1 MSGETETESYTCRKF
16 KLLSEIFLF
25 FTQNS
30 TKDITALDNVFAKT
44 VNLIDI
50 RHSKKRKKKKPK
62 NNQRGYPGLSE
73 CTE

>member
-1 MSGETETESYTCRKF
+1 MTDNYMSGETETESYTCRKF

-44 VNLIDI
+44 VNLIDM
-50 RHSKKRKKKKPK
+50 
-62 NNQRGYPGLSE
+62 
-73 CTE
+73 